1 LFVFYNLCYNAILMV
16 APSALLTLNA
26 VAERLVGS
34 LGNSVTRAMYGKAIR
49 DFLSWYG
56 DQSPCALTRSLLE
69 TYRAYLS
76 GLRYSASSVNQ
87 RLSAIRRL
95 VLQAG
100 EEGLLPAAEAL
111 IATRI
116 AGIRKRGVRI
126 GNWLSPEQA
135 EALVNAPDPTSP
147 KGLRDRAIL
156 ALLVGCALRRAEL
169 VSLEARH
176 LERREG
182 RWVLLDIEGKHGRI
196 RTVPVP
202 PWVKTAIDAWLQ
214 SARIT
219 DGRLFR
225 AIERG
230 GAVTSRAICAQ
241 TVLDIVV
248 QQGRAI
254 GIPVRPHDLR
264 RTCAKLCRRQDGDL
278 EQIQLLLGHSSVQ
291 VTESYLATQQH
302 LAEAPNDR
310 IPIRWHDHRR
320 KVAS

>member
-1 LFVFYNLCYNAILMV
+1 MV
-16 APSALLTLNA
+16 APSVLPTLHA
-26 VAERLVGS
+26 VAERLIGS
-34 LGNSVTRAMYGKAIR
+34 LDNSVTRAMYGKAIR
-49 DFLSWYG
+49 DFLLWHG
-56 DQSPCALTRSLLE
+56 DRSPCALTRSLLE
-69 TYRAYLS
+69 TYRTYLS
-76 GLRYSASSVNQ
+76 GLKYSSSSVNQ

-95 VLQAG
+95 ILQAG
-100 EEGLLPAAEAL
+100 DEGLLPAAQAL
-111 IATRI
+111 ISTRI
-116 AGIRKRGVRI
+116 AGVRKRGVRI

-135 EALVNAPDPTSP
+135 EALVNAPDPSSA

-169 VSLEARH
+169 VSLETRH

-219 DGRLFR
+219 EGRLFR
-225 AIERG
+225 AVERG
-230 GAVTSRAICAQ
+230 GGVTGRPICAQ
-241 TVLDIVV
+241 TVFDIVV
-248 QQGRAI
+248 QQGKAI
-254 GIPVRPHDLR
+254 GVSIRPHDLR
-264 RTCAKLCRRQDGDL
+264 RTCAKLCRHQGGDL

-291 VTESYLATQQH
+291 VTESYLGTRQR

-310 IPIRWHDHRR
+310 IPIRWHTGRR
-320 KVAS
+320 KLAS

>member
-1 LFVFYNLCYNAILMV
+1 MV
-16 APSALLTLNA
+16 APSALLTLDA
-26 VAERLVGS
+26 VAERLIGS

-49 DFLSWYG
+49 DFLCWYN
-56 DQSPCALTRSLLE
+56 DESPCALSRSLLE
-69 TYRAYLS
+69 TYRTYL
-76 GLRYSASSVNQ
+76 GELTYSPSSVNQ

-95 VLQAG
+95 ILQAG

-111 IATRI
+111 IAIRI
-116 AGIRKRGVRI
+116 AGVRKRGVRI

-135 EALVNAPDPTSP
+135 EALVNAPDPSFP

-156 ALLVGCALRRAEL
+156 ALLVGCALQRAEL
-169 VSLEARH
+169 VSLETRH

-219 DGRLFR
+219 EGRLFL
-225 AIERG
+225 AVERG

-248 QQGRAI
+248 QQGRTI
-254 GIPVRPHDLR
+254 GISVRPHDLR
-264 RTCAKLCRRQDGDL
+264 RTCATLCRRQGGDL

-291 VTESYLATQQH
+291 VTESYLGTQQH

-320 KVAS
+320 KLAS

>member
-1 LFVFYNLCYNAILMV
+1 MV
-16 APSALLTLNA
+16 APPALLTLDA
-26 VAERLVGS
+26 VAERLIGG
-34 LGNSVTRAMYGKAIR
+34 LRNSVTRAMYGKAIR
-49 DFLSWYG
+49 DFLSWYRER
-56 DQSPCALTRSLLE
+56 SPCALTRSLLE
-69 TYRAYLS
+69 TYRKSLS
-76 GLRYSASSVNQ
+76 ELEYSPSSVNQ

-100 EEGLLPAAEAL
+100 EEGLLSAAEAL

-116 AGIRKRGVRI
+116 AGVRKRGVRT

-135 EALVNAPDPTSP
+135 EALVNAPDPSFP

-156 ALLVGCALRRAEL
+156 ALLVGCGLQRAEL

-219 DGRLFR
+219 EGRLFR
-225 AIERG
+225 AVERG

-248 QQGRAI
+248 QQGRLI
-254 GIPVRPHDLR
+254 GISVRPHDLR
-264 RTCAKLCRRQDGDL
+264 RTCATLCRRQGGDL
-278 EQIQLLLGHSSVQ
+278 EQIQLLLGHSNVQ
-291 VTESYLATQQH
+291 VTESYLGTQQR

-310 IPIRWHDHRR
+310 LPIRWYDQRR
-320 KVAS
+320 KLAS